1 MFEWHPLVS
10 LVADRACTKMPKRK
24 AQSDWRESLFFWRG
38 ELISKEDTSNQLT
51 WKGTWVSSVS
61 TAPED
66 TEYTSSKNTFIS
78 TLSLDSEVKGITL
91 ASLTSAALTGSIN
104 SKYLLDQ
111 GDGNG
116 LQEYED
122 IKQTFATFA
131 TGDRVFMTALG
142 STEFGS
148 FVSCGTL
155 TEKEDG
161 ALTLLLARRYI
172 DDELDSRSLLVD
184 ASKVQASCL
193 ELGLEKGLL
202 AALPFK
208 LSKASKKGGGV
219 GKMTK

>member
-1 MFEWHPLVS
+1 
-10 LVADRACTKMPKRK
+10 MPKRK
-24 AQSDWRESLFFWRG
+24 AQSDWRESMFFWRG
-38 ELISKEDTSNQLT
+38 ELTFKEDNPNQMT
-51 WKGTWVSSVS
+51 WRGTWVSSIS
-61 TAPED
+61 AEPED
-66 TEYTSSKNTFIS
+66 SDYTTSKNTFIS
-78 TLSLDSEVKGITL
+78 TFSLDSEVKGITL
-91 ASLTSAALTGSIN
+91 ASLTSASLTGSIH

-122 IKQTFATFA
+122 IKQTFCTFA
-131 TGDRVFMTALG
+131 TGDKVFMTALG

-172 DDELDSRSLLVD
+172 DEEYDSRSLLED

-193 ELGLEKGLL
+193 ELGLEKGFL

-208 LSKASKKGGGV
+208 LPKASKKGGGV